1 MKQGS
6 LLDRMTQSEAKPT
19 DEESFTP
26 EQAAMMVEFVVPR
39 MITEAPGMKPLGLTC
54 TVTKDDKGWDIRIDK
69 KPA

>member
-6 LLDRMTQSEAKPT
+6 LLERVTQSESAV
-19 DEESFTP
+19 DEEKFSP
-26 EQAAMMVEFVVPR
+26 DQVAAMIEFVVPR
-39 MITEAPGMKPLGLTC
+39 LISETPGMKPAGLTC